1 MASVLKPSLWKD
13 HPQKYLINVHV
24 PWRSIK
30 ILLPHRVRRK
40 LRSKLRSR
48 VSPASSSITAL
59 KTSFSPLDT
68 LKSLQ
73 AHRWSVYD
81 GQYLVII
88 AMGIFSLCVIGQ
100 PPLLKTL
107 ISLAILTSLL
117 LPVTAQVMLPA
128 LPMLTYLIFFYACA

>member
-1 MASVLKPSLWKD
+1 MAAVLKPSLWKD
-13 HPQKYLINVHV
+13 HPQKYLTKVYV

-73 AHRWSVYD
+73 SHRWSAYD
-81 GQYLVII
+81 GQHLVII
-88 AMGIFSLCVIGQ
+88 AMGIFSLCVIEQ
-100 PPLLKTL
+100 PPMLKTL
-107 ISLAILTSLL
+107 VSLAILGSLIM
-117 LPVTAQVMLPA
+117 PITAQVMLPA
-128 LPMLTYLIFFYACA
+128 LPLLTYLVFFYACA